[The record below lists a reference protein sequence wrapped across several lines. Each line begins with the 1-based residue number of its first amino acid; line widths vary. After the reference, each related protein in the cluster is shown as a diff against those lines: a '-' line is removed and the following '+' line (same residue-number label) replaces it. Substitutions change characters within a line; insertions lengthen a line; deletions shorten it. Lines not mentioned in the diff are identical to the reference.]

1 MLFPRS
7 ASTIKS
13 DIHKGNITVSVPGGL
28 IMGATILVV
37 DDSVSI
43 RQSIRFILEQSGY
56 AVFEAADGV
65 EGLKQ
70 LAAQK
75 VNLVITDVNMPNMDG
90 LTMMKKI
97 RETDGIKFIP
107 ILVLTTESQGSVVEE
122 GKKAGATGWIVKPF
136 NNEKLIETIKK
147 IIP

>member
-1 MLFPRS
+1 MA
-7 ASTIKS
+7 AS
-13 DIHKGNITVSVPGGL
+13 
-28 IMGATILVV
+28 ILVV

-43 RQSIRFILEQSGY
+43 RQSIRFVLEQSGY
-56 AVFEAADGV
+56 TVFEAADGV

-70 LAAQK
+70 LGAQK

-90 LTMMKKI
+90 LTMVKKI
-97 RETDGIKFIP
+97 RETEGIKFLP

>member
-1 MLFPRS
+1 
-7 ASTIKS
+7 
-13 DIHKGNITVSVPGGL
+13 
-28 IMGATILVV
+28 MGASILIV

-43 RQSIRFILEQSGY
+43 RQSIRFVLEQSGY
-56 AVFEAADGV
+56 TVFEASDGL
-65 EGLKQ
+65 EGLKR
-70 LAAQK
+70 LGEQK

-90 LTMMKKI
+90 LTMVKKI
-97 RETDGIKFIP
+97 RESDGLKFVP